1 MDNIAIVPASMLPL
15 TETLKEKATDFSVV
29 PFRLN
34 FMLFSEENHVKVH
47 KNQWLLN
54 SLSPPYIPWGATHHG
69 TPHGA

>member
-1 MDNIAIVPASMLPL
+1 MA
-15 TETLKEKATDFSVV
+15 DFSVV